1 MSFLSETFSP
11 KTVIQALNT
20 DQRRKPQ
27 AISVEEKEH
36 KIFWL
41 KMVASNLIRAPI
53 KLQASP
59 GYGQFGA
66 RCPSLPVQQ
75 GGEGLQRA

>member
-1 MSFLSETFSP
+1 MSFLSEAFSP
-11 KTVIQALNT
+11 EIVIQALNT

-59 GYGQFGA
+59 GYGQFGGT
-66 RCPSLPVQQ
+66 LPVSPCAA
-75 GGEGLQRA
+75 GW